1 MRDNFTLAHTFT
13 ARWEGGLYDHEADP
27 GGITNHGIS
36 LRWVTDLARQAK
48 ERCLRDARQCDTCP
62 RRTGP
67 DCDYFSLDLDNDG
80 DIDADDIRACTK
92 EQAARLF
99 RRHFWEALG
108 CDRLPLPLAVTL
120 YDGAINMGASR
131 AVKQLQEAMN
141 AAGETQLD
149 HYSPIAEDGIMGPD
163 TRELANALAD
173 VHLDWY
179 AARSSL
185 RLRDAFYRRLAASR
199 PSMKVFLTGWRNR
212 VKALH
217 QHLADLEREAQ

>member
-1 MRDNFTLAHTFT
+1 M
-13 ARWEGGLYDHEADP
+13 
-27 GGITNHGIS
+27 
-36 LRWVTDLARQAK
+36 
-48 ERCLRDARQCDTCP
+48 
-62 RRTGP
+62 
-67 DCDYFSLDLDNDG
+67 
-80 DIDADDIRACTK
+80 
-92 EQAARLF
+92 
-99 RRHFWEALG
+99 EALG
-108 CDRLPLPLAVTL
+108 CDRLSLPLAVTL
-120 YDGAINMGASR
+120 YDGAVNMGAGR

-141 AAGETQLD
+141 ATGETQLD

-199 PSMKVFLTGWRNR
+199 PSMKVFLAGWRNR

>member
-1 MRDNFTLAHTFT
+1 
-13 ARWEGGLYDHEADP
+13 
-27 GGITNHGIS
+27 
-36 LRWVTDLARQAK
+36 
-48 ERCLRDARQCDTCP
+48 
-62 RRTGP
+62 
-67 DCDYFSLDLDNDG
+67 
-80 DIDADDIRACTK
+80 
-92 EQAARLF
+92 
-99 RRHFWEALG
+99 
-108 CDRLPLPLAVTL
+108 
-120 YDGAINMGASR
+120 
-131 AVKQLQEAMN
+131 MN
-141 AAGETQLD
+141 ATGETQLH

-199 PSMKVFLTGWRNR
+199 PSMKVFLAGWRNR

>member
-1 MRDNFTLAHTFT
+1 
-13 ARWEGGLYDHEADP
+13 
-27 GGITNHGIS
+27 
-36 LRWVTDLARQAK
+36 
-48 ERCLRDARQCDTCP
+48 
-62 RRTGP
+62 
-67 DCDYFSLDLDNDG
+67 
-80 DIDADDIRACTK
+80 
-92 EQAARLF
+92 
-99 RRHFWEALG
+99 
-108 CDRLPLPLAVTL
+108 
-120 YDGAINMGASR
+120 MGASR

-217 QHLADLEREAQ
+217 QCELSRNLRISVTKLENGARHFSAVGTVIA